1 MTVRGMSFFFFKQKT
16 AYELRISDWSSDVC
30 SSDLLVAH
38 MLRSTV
44 CPRKSDKLPIEPS
57 FATNRTGGSGRGSA
71 WRTSPGGTSPER
83 AAADMSDMI
92 EIIRISRNFDF
103 ISNPAQDQ
111 GN

>member
-1 MTVRGMSFFFFKQKT
+1 M
-16 AYELRISDWSSDVC
+16 RISDWSSDVC
-30 SSDLLVAH
+30 SSDLISSRQGGHQVAH